1 MTGIRDAVPRRL
13 VPLGLGAAL
22 ILVGVLTGTNPRV
35 LDIVLGGPPILRA
48 ALTGIA
54 AVLGAWLVGAA
65 LTRMSGDEP
74 TSPRPFP
81 EMVRGAR
88 LIFLAVAAF
97 AAGSAFLLGHPLP
110 LVLALVIA
118 GVDVVETSLLLLVGG
133 RADRQGQARS
143 GPEA

>member
-13 VPLGLGAAL
+13 VPLGLGAAA
-22 ILVGVLTGTNPRV
+22 VVAGVLAGTNPRV
-35 LDIVLGGPPILRA
+35 LDIVLDGPPLLRA

-65 LTRMSGDEP
+65 LTRMSADEA
-74 TSPRPFP
+74 TSPRPFAG
-81 EMVRGAR
+81 MVRGVR

-110 LVLALVIA
+110 LVVALVIA
-118 GVDVVETSLLLLVGG
+118 GVDVVETSFLLLVGG

>member
-1 MTGIRDAVPRRL
+1 VTGIRDAVPRRL
-13 VPLGLGAAL
+13 VPLGLGAAA
-22 ILVGVLTGTNPRV
+22 IVAGVLAGTNPRV
-35 LDIVLGGPPILRA
+35 LDIVLDGPPLLRA

-65 LTRMSGDEP
+65 LTRMSADEA
-74 TSPRPFP
+74 TSPRPFAG
-81 EMVRGAR
+81 MVRGVR

-110 LVLALVIA
+110 LVVALVIA
-118 GVDVVETSLLLLVGG
+118 GVDVVETSFLLLVGG